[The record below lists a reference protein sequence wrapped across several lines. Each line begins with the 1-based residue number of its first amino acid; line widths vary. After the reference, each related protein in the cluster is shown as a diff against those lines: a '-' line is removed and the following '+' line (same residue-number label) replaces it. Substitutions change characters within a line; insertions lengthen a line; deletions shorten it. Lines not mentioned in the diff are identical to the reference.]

1 MEKLTMFS
9 NFIELVPDATVILD
23 AISEKVIYVNASCKK
38 TLNINVGD
46 TGMICY
52 NQLMHPLPAH
62 ELRASAQIKL
72 NRDGMLTSEHIKMKT
87 RQNVDSF
94 FDIRISYTD
103 ETKKSVFIIFT
114 RSSRVIEEMSHR
126 TQRYDAM
133 AEASFSYPFF
143 LDVAKKRMEFFGPI
157 REEFKLPPVME
168 NFPQPVLDGGNIL
181 EEDLPSYRRMIDR
194 MYKGEPPED
203 SFRCHTPAGNILKY
217 VVNYVVKR
225 DENGAPK
232 EVMGDFVHV
241 EENIPMISSQ
251 NESDDAGDENTK
263 LVYQIKA
270 HFFFNTLNT
279 ISALCKQDA
288 SKADKAIVTFASF
301 MRSYMYLINEG
312 QNIPFE
318 QELSLVKSSLAI
330 EKMRF
335 PDSFTYDFDLEYT
348 DFILPPL
355 CLQPLVEN
363 AVLHGLRKTGSHG
376 KMRISTQKVGNMAQV
391 RIFDNGVGFDPA
403 ILETTSSIGIRNLTK
418 RVALMAN
425 GTVSFESKQGE
436 GTVVLIEVPIA
447 S

>member
-1 MEKLTMFS
+1 MEKSKKFL
-9 NFIELVPDATVILD
+9 NFMELIPDAVVVMDVTSDKVLHVNSNCKKLLHITEGCSVNHCYEQL
-23 AISEKVIYVNASCKK
+23 ISDMQPEALREKVREQVRRDGVMVLEHVKVK
-38 TLNINVGD
+38 TLQKEEI
-46 TGMICY
+46 Y
-52 NQLMHPLPAH
+52 
-62 ELRASAQIKL
+62 
-72 NRDGMLTSEHIKMKT
+72 
-87 RQNVDSF
+87 
-94 FDIRISYTD
+94 FDVRIAYSD
-103 ETKKSVFIIFT
+103 ETRATVFLVFT
-114 RSSRVIEEMSHR
+114 RSARALEEMTYR
-126 TQRYDAM
+126 NQRYDAM
-133 AEASFSYPFF
+133 AEASFSYPFY
-143 LDVAKKRMEFFGPI
+143 LNVATKRMEFFGPI
-157 REEFKLPPVME
+157 REEFQLPPVME

-203 SFRCHTPAGNILKY
+203 AFRCFTPAGNILKY
-217 VVNYVVKR
+217 MVNYVVSR
-225 DENGAPK
+225 NEDGSPK
-232 EVMGDFVHV
+232 EIMGDFVHV
-241 EENIPMISSQ
+241 DETIPMASSQ
-251 NESDDAGDENTK
+251 NKEDDAGEENTK

-288 SKADKAIVTFASF
+288 SKADKAILTFASF

-335 PDSFTYDFDLEYT
+335 PDSFTYDFDLAYT
-348 DFILPPL
+348 DFNIPPL

-376 KMRISTQKVGNMAQV
+376 KMSISTTKTGNMAQI
-391 RIFDNGVGFDPA
+391 RIADNGVGFDPT

-436 GTVVLIEVPIA
+436 GTVVVIEVPIA